1 MPEKDATRREFLTD
15 EEEQGVREAQAR
27 QSGAGEADAAHLVL
41 GRRGEKLACRLLWRR
56 GFRIVARNVHAGR
69 GEIDIVAERAG
80 RVHFVEV
87 KTRSSGGMGRPE
99 ERVDAAK
106 RQRLKTA
113 AAAYLDEFGAQPPD
127 GSQFDV
133 VSLVVGPGG
142 RVVEEEL
149 LENAF

>member
-15 EEEQGVREAQAR
+15 DEEHGVREAQAR
-27 QSGAGEADAAHLVL
+27 ESGAGEAEAAHLVL
-41 GRRGEKLACRLLWRR
+41 GRRGEELACRLLWRR
-56 GFRIVARNVHAGR
+56 GFRIVGRNVRVGR

-87 KTRSSGGMGRPE
+87 KTRSSERMGRPE
-99 ERVDAAK
+99 ERVDTRK
-106 RQRLKTA
+106 RRRLQA
-113 AAAYLDEFGAQPPD
+113 AAAGYLAEFHTAPPA

-142 RVVEEEL
+142 RATEQEL
-149 LENAF
+149 FENAF